1 MKNNS
6 LGRNNPAAHNNN
18 SVASHL
24 NSTTRQR
31 NQKSSDDRAQKLEIE
46 TVFNNAM
53 SSVQQIKNHAQT
65 TRAAINI

>member
-46 TVFNNAM
+46 TVYNAM